1 MTFPILNISTPAMS
15 IPEGATLVSQVTK
28 TLAQD
33 STFISL
39 QAEAGEYF
47 ALLDIQA
54 LGSDIQPFN
63 ALPGILVSFSQTLNG
78 GLTFPRIVPGTTV
91 NSPTAGQTSSSSLE
105 FTSNGLS
112 AINVS
117 LIKGKYGRN
126 PDTLNPT
133 MSSFFYT
140 AQVSLYLI
148 P

>member
-1 MTFPILNISTPAMS
+1 MTFPILNISTPAQTV
-15 IPEGATLVSQVTK
+15 PAGAALVSQVTK

-33 STFISL
+33 ATFLSL
-39 QAEAGEYF
+39 QAEAGTYF

-63 ALPGILVSFSQTLNG
+63 ALPGILVSFSETLNE

-91 NSPTAGQTSSSSLE
+91 NSPVSGQTSSSSLE

-126 PDTLNPT
+126 PDTLNPSQ
-133 MSSFFYT
+133 SSFFYT
-140 AQVSLYLI
+140 AQVSLYFI